1 MVLIATGSQA
11 PIKRKI
17 MSNTLHTDL
26 GNVFSIMPQSEAV
39 QALDDLVDGGVEHNG
54 EFSSNIK

>member
-1 MVLIATGSQA
+1 
-11 PIKRKI
+11 